1 MKRLITFAFLW
12 LMVGFTTG
20 TTTLLGPVRWIT
32 GYGRS
37 QGWTEGAE
45 RVVVV
50 PLIGAFVVGSAL
62 VAFWLTAIVLRTS
75 RAHVRLGV
83 PFLCAGAA
91 AGTLWLWMTPEMMAA
106 NMGAEERVGA
116 SFTFGSY
123 ATEERMVDL
132 RRQGY
137 TAVVSLL
144 HPLVV
149 PFEPKLIAEGRAAA
163 ERVGIRY
170 INVPMLP
177 WVSDNAEA
185 LAQIDELV
193 ASGGND
199 RYYVHCYLGRD
210 RVRLVKRRI
219 QEVDPTARV
228 DVTPELEVHAAAQ
241 RLSEGM
247 VLERGAIVMVDRDV
261 YLTPYPVDSEYMS
274 YILPGRHGHVVSLL
288 DPDSAEDLPWIEKER
303 ELLEGNRVRFELRP
317 LPLGRFDPQL
327 ALAVAREAA
336 RMPRPFVVH
345 AFLALESGRSP
356 AAEAFVQAF
365 RSNLPPL
372 PPALFAPPLAG
383 GTARVLAPNVAAGP
397 QPAADE
403 FSGPLFDR
411 GVREWVYV
419 GDGTSEQARQDRE
432 ICAVA
437 GLSWRSV
444 PRGGPE
450 LISLLSSGG
459 PWYLYGPE
467 AASLEPD
474 LESRLGPAIP
484 ERMRWNPESSK
495 PATQSPST
503 SSLIEFSR
511 SIMPSAR
518 SIVLLGPLLLLATSL
533 AALLAGWLRTAR
545 GVKTA
550 YTRKIF
556 HFVIFTTAGGLHL
569 VGGLPTVALYGGIVS
584 FVVLYA
590 VWRGEGFAFFEA
602 LARPSDAPRRAL
614 FVLVPLATTAVG
626 GLSANL
632 FFGAA
637 APIGYLVAGWGD
649 AIAEPVGARWGRHRY
664 RVPSI
669 AGVPATRSL
678 EGSAA
683 VLSVGS
689 LAAFVGLWLAG
700 VPAPSSLAVAAACGV
715 AGAGVEAV
723 SNHGLDNLTVQ
734 LAAAGT
740 AYVLLP

>member
-1 MKRLITFAFLW
+1 MKKLLTFAFVW

-20 TTTLLGPVRWIT
+20 TATLLGPVRWIA

-45 RVVVV
+45 KIAVV
-50 PLIGAFVVGSAL
+50 PLIGAFVVGSAI
-62 VAFWLTAIVLRTS
+62 VAFWLTAIVLRTA

-83 PFLCAGAA
+83 PLLCAAAA

-106 NMGAEERVGA
+106 NMGREERIGA

-123 ATEERMVDL
+123 ATEERMVEL

-170 INVPMLP
+170 VNVPMLP
-177 WVSDNAEA
+177 WVSDNVEA
-185 LAQIDELV
+185 LAQIDSLV
-193 ASGGND
+193 ASGGVD
-199 RYYVHCYLGRD
+199 RYYVHCYLGKD

-219 QEVDPTARV
+219 QEVDPTASV
-228 DVTPELEVHAAAQ
+228 VVTPELVAHVAAR
-241 RLSEGM
+241 RLSENM
-247 VLERGAIVMVDRDV
+247 VLERGTTVLVDRDV
-261 YLTPYPVDSEYMS
+261 YLTPYPVDNEYMS
-274 YILPGRHGHVVSLL
+274 YILPGTHGHVLSLL
-288 DPDSAEDLPWIEKER
+288 DPDNAEDLPWIDKER

-317 LPLGRFDPQL
+317 LPLDRFDPQR

-372 PPALFAPPLAG
+372 PPALFVRSLAG
-383 GTARVLAPNVAAGP
+383 GRARVIAPNVAVGP
-397 QPAADE
+397 RPEADE
-403 FSGPLFDR
+403 FSGVLFER
-411 GVREWVYV
+411 GVRGWVHV
-419 GDGTSEQARQDRE
+419 GDPTSEQARRE
-432 ICAVA
+432 RESCAAA
-437 GLSWRSV
+437 GLAWHGLA
-444 PRGGPE
+444 GGGQE

-459 PWYLYGPE
+459 PWYVYGPD
-467 AASLEPD
+467 AASVESELA
-474 LESRLGPAIP
+474 SRLGPAIP
-484 ERMRWNPESSK
+484 EEMRWSPESSE
-495 PATQSPST
+495 AVTRTPSG
-503 SSLIEFSR
+503 SSLIDFIR
-511 SIMPSAR
+511 SILPSSR
-518 SIVLLGPLLLLATSL
+518 SIVLLGPLLLLLASL
-533 AALLAGWLRTAR
+533 AAHLAGWLRTAR

-569 VGGLPTVALYGGIVS
+569 IGGLPTVALFGGIVS
-584 FVVLYA
+584 VVVLYS
-590 VWRGEGFAFFEA
+590 VWRGDGFAFFEA

-683 VLSVGS
+683 VLCVGS

-700 VPAPSSLAVAAACGV
+700 VPAPFSLAVAAACGV